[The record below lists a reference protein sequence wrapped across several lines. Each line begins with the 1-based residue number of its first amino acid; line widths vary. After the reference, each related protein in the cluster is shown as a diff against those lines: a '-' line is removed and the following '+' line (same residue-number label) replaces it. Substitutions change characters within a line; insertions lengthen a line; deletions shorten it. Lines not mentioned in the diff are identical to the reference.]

1 MTRTA
6 IERVHETDVLVV
18 GAGAAASRTALAAAQ
33 AGARTTIAVKKRIGQ
48 SGATNYPRK
57 GPYGSAWQAADGCSG
72 PDDSPEVH
80 YRDIMSAALGMADAR
95 MAWTLAHEAPERLLE
110 LEGWGFQLIGDP
122 DGRRRHYAGYS
133 CFGSQ
138 PRAHGMA
145 ADARGGHTGN
155 MVATLARRFAAHGVE
170 VHEHTTVLDLLL
182 ENGACVGA
190 FALDADGRT
199 VAYRAGAIVLA
210 TGGAGQMF
218 PVNTAPGEVTGD
230 GYAMALRA
238 GAQLVNMEFMQ
249 YMIRVLAGRPP
260 DLGGPFWTLGP
271 VIRDSAGEDV
281 LRAALPTGV
290 GAEDVYLQRT
300 LHYPF
305 SSRDHSK
312 WLDIAIQRTIRSG
325 RGTARGT
332 VVVDFSRVDPA
343 SARPARPQ
351 HRPPAPRVAIPDPL
365 IEITH
370 AAHAINGGI
379 RVDEWGQSTVPGLF
393 AVGETIAGPHGADRL
408 GGGMLAAC
416 NVYGARAG
424 PRAAEYARGTG
435 RAPMTAELVAG
446 PLGRLHRFQPGAR
459 TSWRPARRALRARA
473 AATLVA
479 LRSAAG
485 LEAMHAEAR
494 RLRDDLH
501 GGPDVLTP
509 QTAVHALE
517 TENLLLVAEAMVGAA
532 LLRRESRGS
541 HFRDDYPERD
551 DGRWLVNILWTLEG
565 GELVPSLGRYRQD
578 PSASVQMEQ
587 LPGPAAPVH
596 ATAGAREP

>member
-1 MTRTA
+1 
-6 IERVHETDVLVV
+6 
-18 GAGAAASRTALAAAQ
+18 
-33 AGARTTIAVKKRIGQ
+33 
-48 SGATNYPRK
+48 
-57 GPYGSAWQAADGCSG
+57 
-72 PDDSPEVH
+72 
-80 YRDIMSAALGMADAR
+80 
-95 MAWTLAHEAPERLLE
+95 
-110 LEGWGFQLIGDP
+110 
-122 DGRRRHYAGYS
+122 
-133 CFGSQ
+133 
-138 PRAHGMA
+138 
-145 ADARGGHTGN
+145 
-155 MVATLARRFAAHGVE
+155 
-170 VHEHTTVLDLLL
+170 
-182 ENGACVGA
+182 
-190 FALDADGRT
+190 
-199 VAYRAGAIVLA
+199 
-210 TGGAGQMF
+210 MF

-249 YMIRVLAGRPP
+249 YMVRVLAGRPP
-260 DLGGPFWTLGP
+260 DLGGPFWSLGP

-281 LRAALPTGV
+281 LRPALPAGV
-290 GAEDVYLQRT
+290 AAEDVYLERT

-312 WLDIAIQRTIRSG
+312 WLDIAIQRAIRSG
-325 RGTARGT
+325 CGTARGA

-365 IEITH
+365 IEVTH

-435 RAPMTAELVAG
+435 QAPMTAELVAG

-494 RLRDDLH
+494 RLRDALH
-501 GGPDVLTP
+501 GGPDILTP
-509 QTAVHALE
+509 RTAVHALE

-541 HFRDDYPERD
+541 HFREDYPERD
-551 DGRWLVNILWTLEG
+551 DRRWLVNILWTLEG

-578 PSASVQMEQ
+578 PSSPVPFERR
-587 LPGPAAPVH
+587 PGPAAPAH
-596 ATAGAREP
+596 ATTGARED

>member
-1 MTRTA
+1 MTRA
-6 IERVHETDVLVV
+6 VIGRVHETDVLVV

-33 AGARTTIAVKKRIGQ
+33 AGARTTIAVKKRLGQ

-57 GPYGSAWQAADGCSG
+57 GPYGSAWQAADGCGG

-80 YRDIMSAALGMADAR
+80 YRDIMTAALGMADAR

-122 DGRRRHYAGYS
+122 DERRRHYTGYS
-133 CFGSQ
+133 CFASQ

-155 MVATLARRFAAHGVE
+155 MVATLARRLTAHGVE
-170 VHEHTTVLDLLL
+170 VHEHTMVLDLLL

-190 FALDADGRT
+190 LALDADGRT
-199 VAYRAGAIVLA
+199 VAYRAGAVVLA

-249 YMIRVLAGRPP
+249 YMVRVIAGRPP
-260 DLGGPFWTLGP
+260 DLGGPFWSLGP

-281 LRAALPTGV
+281 LGAALPAGV
-290 GAEDVYLQRT
+290 GAADVYVQRT

-325 RGTARGT
+325 RGTARGA
-332 VVVDFSRVDPA
+332 VLVDFSHVDAA

-351 HRPPAPRVAIPDPL
+351 HRPPAPRVAIGDPL
-365 IEITH
+365 IEVTH

-416 NVYGARAG
+416 NVFGARAG
-424 PRAAEYARGTG
+424 PRAAEYARGIG
-435 RAPMTAELVAG
+435 RAPITSALLAG
-446 PLGRLHRFQPGAR
+446 PLGRLDRFKPGTP
-459 TSWRPARRALRARA
+459 TSWQPARRALRSMA
-473 AATLVA
+473 AATLVV

-485 LEAMHAEAR
+485 LETMRGEAR
-494 RLRDDLH
+494 RLRDALPEGADL
-501 GGPDVLTP
+501 LTP
-509 QTAVHALE
+509 RTSVHALE
-517 TENLLLVAEAMVGAA
+517 TENLLLVAETMAGAA

-541 HFRDDYPERD
+541 HFREDYPERD
-551 DGRWLVNILWTLEG
+551 DPRWLVNILWTLEG
-565 GELVPSLGRYRQD
+565 GELVPSIGRYRQD
-578 PSASVQMEQ
+578 PSSPVQVEWR
-587 LPGPAAPVH
+587 PGPVVRGH
-596 ATAGAREP
+596 ATTGARGS

>member
-1 MTRTA
+1 MMRAA

-72 PDDSPEVH
+72 PEDSPEVH

-110 LEGWGFQLIGDP
+110 LEGWGFQLLADP

-155 MVATLARRFAAHGVE
+155 MVATLVRRFAAHGVE

-190 FALDADGRT
+190 LAFDADGRT
-199 VAYRAGAIVLA
+199 VAYRAGAVVLA

-249 YMIRVLAGRPP
+249 YMVRVLAGRPP

-281 LRAALPTGV
+281 LRATLPAGV

-312 WLDIAIQRTIRSG
+312 WLDIAIQRAIRSG
-325 RGTARGT
+325 RGTARGA
-332 VVVDFSRVDPA
+332 VVVDFSRVDPG

-351 HRPPAPRVAIPDPL
+351 HRPPAPRVAIADPL
-365 IEITH
+365 IEVTH

-435 RAPMTAELVAG
+435 PPPMTAALAAG
-446 PLGRLHRFQPGAR
+446 PLGRLHRFQPGSR

-479 LRSAAG
+479 LRSGAG

-494 RLRDDLH
+494 RLRDALH

-509 QTAVHALE
+509 RMAVHALE
-517 TENLLLVAEAMVGAA
+517 TENLLLVAEAMVRAA

-541 HFRDDYPERD
+541 HFREDYPERD
-551 DGRWLVNILWTLEG
+551 DGHWLVNILWTLEG

-578 PSASVQMEQ
+578 PSSPVQLERR
-587 LPGPAAPVH
+587 PGPAAPAH
-596 ATAGAREP
+596 ATTGAREP